1 MRSSIAGTLAAVL
14 GLALAVG
21 SARDAAATEHG
32 VCAVLDSPFTL
43 AEIVEKAEAAVP
55 GDALKAGFTVQPTGG
70 EGPETLFKVKLRK
83 DEGGRALLFYDT
95 ESGARVFP
103 VRPVLSL
110 LEAYDR
116 AVEAVEDHAGEEG
129 AVVLKGALHRKVFVA
144 HWDFAIADPEAVLVI
159 ARVDALTGAVRLLT
173 PKDVAKKIVRHKL
186 DKKRRIYHHIS
197 GRPFRCD
204 GLDDPDDPEDEALL
218 DG

>member
-14 GLALAVG
+14 GLALALG
-21 SARDAAATEHG
+21 AAREAAATQHG
-32 VCAVLDSPFTL
+32 ACAVLGSPFTL
-43 AEIVEKAEAAVP
+43 AEIVEKAETAVP
-55 GDALKAGFTVQPTGG
+55 GDAIQAGFTVQPTGG
-70 EGPETLFKVKLRK
+70 EGPETLFKVKVRK
-83 DEGGRALLFYDT
+83 QEGGRALLFYDT
-95 ESGARVFP
+95 ETGERVLP

-116 AVEAVEDHAGEEG
+116 AVEAVEDYAGQGG

-144 HWDFAIADPEAVLVI
+144 HWDFGIADPEAVLVI

-173 PKDVAKKIVRHKL
+173 PKDVAKKIVKHKL
-186 DKKRRIYHHIS
+186 DKRRRIYRHVS
-197 GRPFRCD
+197 GRPFHCD
-204 GLDDPDDPEDEALL
+204 GLEDPDEPEDEALL